1 MTISK
6 APLAEGGEI
15 IRVVGKISTYHT
27 FLDFKQELQYYLEAF
42 QNKEKEG
49 KYGMDCEIF
58 RIYFVR
64 SYPLNSYVLGLLCK
78 LKMHDKL
85 ELEVVVDS
93 LRAFL
98 FLEDLGL
105 SDLFAVKIKEEEQ

>member
-6 APLAEGGEI
+6 VPLAEGGDI
-15 IRVVGKISTYHT
+15 VRVVGKINNYHT
-27 FLDFKQELQYYLEAF
+27 FLDFKQELHFYLEAF
-42 QNKEKEG
+42 KNKDKEG

-64 SYPLNSYVLGLLCK
+64 SYPFNSYVLGLLVK
-78 LKMHDKL
+78 IRMQDKL
-85 ELEVVVDS
+85 EIEVVVDS

-98 FLEDLGL
+98 FFENLGL
-105 SDLFAVKIKEEEQ
+105 SDLFAIKIKEEEQ

>member
-6 APLAEGGEI
+6 VSLAEGGDI
-15 IRVVGKISTYHT
+15 VRVVGKISNYHT
-27 FLDFKQELQYYLEAF
+27 FLDFKQELYFYLQAF
-42 QNKEKEG
+42 KNKDKEG

-64 SYPLNSYVLGLLCK
+64 SYPLNSYVLGLLAK

-98 FLEDLGL
+98 FLEEIGL
-105 SDLFAVKIKEEEQ
+105 SDLFAVKIKEDEQ